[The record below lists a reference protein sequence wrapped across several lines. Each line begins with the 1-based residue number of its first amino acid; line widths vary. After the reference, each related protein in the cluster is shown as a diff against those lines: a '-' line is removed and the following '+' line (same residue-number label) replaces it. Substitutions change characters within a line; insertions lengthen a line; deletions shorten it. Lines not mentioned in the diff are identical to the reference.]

1 MSDRVTEKQLQ
12 SLVDYINT
20 ITNSPKESYSKGE
33 DGHYHANI
41 GNYHIDG
48 AYGGVTLHQIVTDGG
63 GVTTPLGGGYF
74 TKRELYQKL
83 YAFIRGIDIGKSIKQ
98 D

>member
-1 MSDRVTEKQLQ
+1 MSDRITEKQLE

-20 ITNSPKESYSKGE
+20 ITNNPKESYSKVE
-33 DGHYHANI
+33 DGHYRANI

-63 GVTTPLGGGYF
+63 GVTAPLGGGYF

-83 YAFIRGIDIGKSIKQ
+83 NAFIHGITVGKELK